1 MLETKAMH
9 DVGGHEDNNGSERK
23 KVFPERPA
31 SSLINADLTG
41 HVGRRSILKVSK
53 KEQLQKSRE
62 LSGLNRSTD
71 KHADFIV
78 HSEEEFSDQMIGEHK
93 EQEDKP
99 KTVPLKKKY
108 SLSAMAR
115 SKLKRKKTKSERS
128 GELTDSALALLPTNL
143 HRKETK
149 LRNRESN
156 KQVKAAISQYT
167 DMMDEG
173 ADEKDIKTLYY
184 MYQADQV
191 GSCNFDIHLLFSDF
205 LCVPTLKAEKIQ
217 LKDME
222 VWDVREEGWKDHIV
236 IMGFLGGVNHLVM
249 GLREAHL
256 QRYLVS
262 RVIIV

>member
-9 DVGGHEDNNGSERK
+9 DIGGHENNTDSERK

-62 LSGLNRSTD
+62 LGINRSTD
-71 KHADFIV
+71 KHADFV
-78 HSEEEFSDQMIGEHK
+78 AHSEEEFSDQMIGELK

-115 SKLKRKKTKSERS
+115 SKLKRKKTKLDRS
-128 GELTDSALALLPTNL
+128 GELTNSDLALLPTNL
-143 HRKETK
+143 RKKETK
-149 LRNRESN
+149 LFNRESN

-167 DMMDEG
+167 DIMDEG

-191 GSCNFDIHLLFSDF
+191 GSRNFDIPLLFSDY
-205 LCVPTLKAEKIQ
+205 LWVPTLKAEKIQ

-222 VWDVREEGWKDHIV
+222 VWDVREEDWKDHIV
-236 IMGFLGGVNHLVM
+236 IMGFLGGVTHLVM

-262 RVIIV
+262 LVIIV